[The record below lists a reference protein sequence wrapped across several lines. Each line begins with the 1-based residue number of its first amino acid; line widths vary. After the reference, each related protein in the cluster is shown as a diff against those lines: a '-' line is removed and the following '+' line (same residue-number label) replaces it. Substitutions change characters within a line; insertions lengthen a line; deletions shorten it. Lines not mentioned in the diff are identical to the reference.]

1 MQMLKLAS
9 RSREKTNLVLG
20 VGVGSLLPA
29 EGGNDV
35 DEPPVVL
42 DTSLGTAGLL
52 FLLLAGLN
60 FWGLS
65 ANLTSTS
72 QGSVNLSSEE
82 WDCNIDGMVLE
93 KGYGQVLSF
102 EVEGLSGDV
111 EQDILALLDG

>member
-1 MQMLKLAS
+1 MADVDKFSAA
-9 RSREKTNLVLG
+9 EKNKISHMILR
-20 VGVGSLLPA
+20 VGVGALLPA
-29 EGGNDV
+29 EGSDDV

-42 DTSLGTAGLL
+42 DASLGTSGLL

-82 WDCNIDGMVLE
+82 WDCVKWSITVHLELFISDVIDSQKSS
-93 KGYGQVLSF
+93 KG
-102 EVEGLSGDV
+102 D
-111 EQDILALLDG
+111 